1 MLAWCRNFEIDKG
14 SKWVK
19 NEWSSWAFK
28 DSHKVIFC
36 PASGAGASPLM
47 SPFTMLCCLVLM
59 YSSEAWKH
67 WKPRSLNPI
76 GPKMSKEPTWK
87 EDKRRSLLHSMEH
100 VCFKTARAVPKQSN
114 EVTCSWSTC
123 VGTLEG
129 VAQWNCHKSGV
140 RLGVLHIQ
148 YCSRSVAKATAMD
161 FSFRYVVW
169 HAFLHHE
176 SSYVA

>member
-1 MLAWCRNFEIDKG
+1 MNSFSLASKTWLAMLAWCRNFEIDKG

-76 GPKMSKEPTWK
+76 GPKLSKEPTWK
-87 EDKRRSLLHSMEH
+87 ENKRRSLLQNRPS
-100 VCFKTARAVPKQSN
+100 CSQAVKWGDLQLKHMRRHLGR
-114 EVTCSWSTC
+114 CSTMKLPQKWCASWCAAYT
-123 VGTLEG
+123 
-129 VAQWNCHKSGV
+129 
-140 RLGVLHIQ
+140 VL
-148 YCSRSVAKATAMD
+148 
-161 FSFRYVVW
+161 
-169 HAFLHHE
+169 L
-176 SSYVA
+176 